1 MGARGPKPMSAR
13 AHLMRG
19 NASKKSLTELQDE
32 IQLLVETPDCP
43 KHLWPE
49 ARREWKRI
57 SAELEDAGLVA
68 KVDRAQLSLYC
79 QAWARMVWH
88 EEMFKRAID
97 QAAAGRTA
105 FDAAEASKA
114 AEAKAHGEEH
124 QAKEWTGGDGLQI
137 PTPNGSFTYNPH
149 WVAAGKAAD
158 QVDKFGQSFGIA
170 GPSSRVRVRQSNN
183 YWLPGMEPN
192 KTDEPEG
199 AKASSKVTSLADF
212 AKR

>member
-1 MGARGPKPMSAR
+1 MSAR

-19 NASKKSLTELQDE
+19 NASKKPLAELEDE

-49 ARREWKRI
+49 ARKEWKRI

-68 KVDRAQLSLYC
+68 KVDRSQLALYC

-88 EEMFKRAID
+88 EGMFKRSI
-97 QAAAGRTA
+97 
-105 FDAAEASKA
+105 DAAEAGRVAFEKVEAEKVA
-114 AEAKAHGEEH
+114 AAAARSEAYQPAV
-124 QAKEWTGGDGLQI
+124 WVGGDGLQI

-158 QVDKFGQSFGIA
+158 AVDKFGQSFGIA

-183 YWLPGMEPN
+183 YWLPGLEPGE
-192 KTDEPEG
+192 KP
-199 AKASSKVTSLADF
+199 AASVTKLADF
-212 AKR
+212 ASKR

>member
-1 MGARGPKPMSAR
+1 MSAR

-19 NASKKSLTELQDE
+19 NPSKKPLAELEDE

-49 ARREWKRI
+49 ARKEWKRI

-68 KVDRAQLSLYC
+68 RVDRAQLAMYC

-88 EEMFKRAID
+88 EEMFKRSID
-97 QAAAGRTA
+97 AAAAKREA
-105 FDAAEASKA
+105 FDKVEAGKVADAIAKGETYTAAE
-114 AEAKAHGEEH
+114 
-124 QAKEWTGGDGLQI
+124 WFGGDGLQI

-158 QVDKFGQSFGIA
+158 AVDKFGQSFGIA

-183 YWLPGMEPN
+183 YWLPGMEP
-192 KTDEPEG
+192 KSGEAPAAAT
-199 AKASSKVTSLADF
+199 VTKLADF
-212 AKR
+212 AAKPR

>member
-1 MGARGPKPMSAR
+1 MGTRGPKPMSAR

-19 NASKKSLTELQDE
+19 NPSKKPIAELQDE

-57 SAELEDAGLVA
+57 SAELEAAGLVA
-68 KVDRAQLSLYC
+68 KVDRAQLALYC

-88 EEMFKRAID
+88 EVMFKRAID
-97 QAAAGRTA
+97 DAAAKLEA
-105 FDAAEASKA
+105 FEKAEGDKVAAAEALGETYTPA
-114 AEAKAHGEEH
+114 A
-124 QAKEWTGGDGLQI
+124 WNGGDGLQI

-183 YWLPGMEPN
+183 YWLPGMEPS
-192 KTDEPEG
+192 KGGEA
-199 AKASSKVTSLADF
+199 AKDNVTSLADF

>member
-1 MGARGPKPMSAR
+1 MSAR

-19 NASKKSLTELQDE
+19 NPSKKPLTELDDE

-57 SAELEDAGLVA
+57 SVELEDAGLIA
-68 KVDRAQLSLYC
+68 KVDRAQLALYC
-79 QAWARMVWH
+79 QAYARWVWH

-97 QAAAGRTA
+97 AAARRQEA
-105 FDAAEASKA
+105 FEKAEAEKA
-114 AEAKAHGEEH
+114 AAAALRGETY
-124 QAKEWTGGDGLQI
+124 QPAEWAGGDGLQL
-137 PTPNGSFTYNPH
+137 PTPNGGFTYNPH
-149 WVAAGKAAD
+149 WVAASKAAD
-158 QVDKFGQSFGIA
+158 QVDKFGQSFGVA

-192 KTDEPEG
+192 KEG
-199 AKASSKVTSLADF
+199 EQSAPAAAKVTNLADF
-212 AKR
+212 AKRP